1 MERATVL
8 YDGDCGL
15 CRWSAET
22 LRRWDRHGRLRFAAL
37 QTPEAGDLLPGF
49 SDQARFASW
58 HVVDRP
64 GHVRSASAA
73 VPIVLRLLPGGK
85 PLAAVAARFP
95 RATERAYRVIADRRD
110 LLGRLL
116 GPEACA
122 VDPGRR

>member
-1 MERATVL
+1 MERTTVL

-15 CRWSAET
+15 CRWSADR
-22 LRRWDRHGRLRFAAL
+22 LRRRDRHGRLRFVAL
-37 QTPEAGDLLPGF
+37 QAPEARDLLPGL
-49 SDQARFASW
+49 SDHARFASW
-58 HVVDRP
+58 HVLDRA
-64 GHVRSASAA
+64 GDVRSAGAA
-73 VPIVLRLLPGGK
+73 VPVVLRLLPGGR

-122 VDPGRR
+122 ADPGRR